1 MELPAAWRA
10 PGASPILLV
19 KGELAL
25 ALPESERIAAAF
37 AAEWGVEPV
46 RARSAG
52 ELAGRIDDLRTFS
65 MFHPGKIVVAI
76 ATGALADKDVAQELL
91 DDVRKSGAF
100 RAGGEL
106 EGGARENAL
115 RLLQVLRLHD
125 LDPASSTAAA
135 LLDALPDALFGGKK
149 GGGAEAARAGLLP
162 LLEAALE
169 AGLAG
174 LGESEASLL
183 ADLLRDGLPERH
195 LLILVESA
203 VAAAHPLVKALAKRG
218 AIVDVGR
225 LAAERGGEFSGLD
238 RLFAELERE
247 TGVRID
253 RAARAELARR
263 TLRPEDVR
271 RGGEYGGVDADSIG
285 RLAAELRKLAG
296 LVNGRAIDRATVEAN
311 VEDRGQEE
319 VWPIL
324 DAIGDGDAA
333 TALGAIARRLRGAE
347 DPLVE
352 RLSLFALLANFA
364 RQVVQVS
371 GAVRLTGVESGVSS
385 YARFKERIAPPLKG
399 ALPGIAA
406 NPFARTKEFPLQ
418 RFYLAASRRTPDQ
431 LLTWPALLLETE
443 RRIKGDADDPDAAL
457 DLLVLALAKTG
468 ARSAAAARGGA
479 AAGRGRPR

>member
-1 MELPAAWRA
+1 MKLLEAWRA

-19 KGELAL
+19 AGEMTL
-25 ALPESERIAAAF
+25 ALPEAERIAAAF

-52 ELAGRIDDLRTFS
+52 EIAGLIDDLRTFS
-65 MFHPGKIVVAI
+65 MFHPGKIVVAT

-91 DDVRKSGAF
+91 DDVRKGGAF

-106 EGGARENAL
+106 EGGARERAL

-125 LDPASSTAAA
+125 LDPASGRAAA

-149 GGGAEAARAGLLP
+149 GGGAEAARAELLP

-174 LGESEASLL
+174 VGESEASRL

-203 VAAAHPLVKALAKRG
+203 VAAAHPLVRALGKRG

-225 LAAERGGEFSGLD
+225 LAAEKGGEVAGLD
-238 RLFAELERE
+238 RVVAELELE
-247 TGVRID
+247 CGVRLD
-253 RAARAELARR
+253 RDARAELARR
-263 TLRPEDVR
+263 TLRPEDW
-271 RGGEYGGVDADSIG
+271 RGGEKGAIDGASVG
-285 RLAAELRKLAG
+285 RFTAEFRKLAG
-296 LVNGRAIDRATVEAN
+296 LARDGRIDRATVAAN

-333 TALGAIARRLRGAE
+333 KALAAIRRRLRGAE

-352 RLSLFALLANFA
+352 RLSLFALIAGFA
-364 RQVVQVS
+364 RDLVQVS
-371 GAVRLTGVESGVSS
+371 GAIALTAAETGVTS
-385 YARFKERIAPPLKG
+385 YPRFKERIAPALKG
-399 ALPGIAA
+399 KLPGVAS
-406 NPFARTKEFPLQ
+406 NPFARTHEFRLQ
-418 RFYLAASRRTPDQ
+418 RVYLAAGRRSATQ
-431 LLTWPALLLETE
+431 LAGWPALLLETE
-443 RRIKGDADDPDAAL
+443 RRIKGDADDPDVAL
-457 DLLVLALAKTG
+457 DLLVLALASSGG
-468 ARSAAAARGGA
+468 ASAAAARGGA
-479 AAGRGRPR
+479 AGGRGRAR